1 MKIYLNKIN
10 EDWVVDQFVKEWNN
24 FKFDITTY
32 NVKDSDIIWLIAPW
46 TWKNVNTK
54 MLKKKTVFCTVHHI
68 DFKKFNKKVEKDF
81 YKRDKYVDYYHAI
94 SENTKHQLEKLTD
107 KKIIVAP
114 FWLNQN
120 NFFHIE
126 DAISLKKKYGFKNE
140 DFLIGSYQRDTEG
153 ADLLSPKLSKGPDRF
168 LEMVLFYNR
177 SIKNM
182 TVVLTG
188 RRRDY
193 LINKFEEFDI
203 NYKYF
208 EMVDYKDLNELY
220 NILDL
225 YIVSSRVEGGPRA
238 VFECAITK
246 TPIISTDVGH
256 SSKILHPQS
265 IFEMKNFE
273 AAKPSVDFA
282 YNNVIQYTIPLGI
295 DNFEDIFRKIYEN

>member
-46 TWKNVNTK
+46 TWKSVNTK

-126 DAISLKKKYGFKNE
+126 DSISLKKKYGFKNE

-188 RRRDY
+188 RRRGY
-193 LINKFEEFDI
+193 LINKFE
-203 NYKYF
+203 
-208 EMVDYKDLNELY
+208 
-220 NILDL
+220 
-225 YIVSSRVEGGPRA
+225 
-238 VFECAITK
+238 
-246 TPIISTDVGH
+246 
-256 SSKILHPQS
+256 
-265 IFEMKNFE
+265 
-273 AAKPSVDFA
+273 
-282 YNNVIQYTIPLGI
+282 
-295 DNFEDIFRKIYEN
+295 